1 MKTNRLFRYFIAFF
15 LSIFPIL
22 SLGTTQANAVT
33 VLHYLPYSPS
43 EGAVKVNQTGLL
55 YKTEYDK
62 AGLVYKTAAN
72 CDVYKNCFCN
82 GYHGEYHDYTKAY
95 YPMQR
100 GAIDFSLGLGKKV
113 LATADGVV
121 ARIKINDTVANYIAI
136 KHPDGNYSYYIHIG
150 NKKVTEGQA
159 VIRGQVI
166 GEVVLDKYIE
176 NGVTKSYAY
185 HLHYA
190 QWNGLMGAI
199 GSKEKVVKFA
209 DTDTQ
214 RHGGILRPTDKW
226 STESKY
232 QNSYISSNSPQNPPP
247 PPPPSPTK
255 FADGSSS
262 SLTVSLASVTLKV
275 CSPDLAGKKV
285 YATNYRG
292 PANGYTAKT
301 WRYEKVASS
310 SCVTFSEMDG
320 AGNTF
325 DNVMYYT
332 VASLVP
338 ISDANASAKRTACWV
353 ATNHVQLCDGK
364 SR

>member
-1 MKTNRLFRYFIAFF
+1 MKTNRAFRYFIAFF

-33 VLHYLPYSPS
+33 VVHYLPYSPS
-43 EGAVKVNQTGLL
+43 EGPVTVNATGLL
-55 YKTEYDK
+55 YKVKYYDPEDL
-62 AGLVYKTAAN
+62 GYKEEPDCN
-72 CDVYKNCFCN
+72 NYKDFFCYDTSGTDN
-82 GYHGEYHDYTKAY
+82 GEYHRKDVYSGK
-95 YPMQR
+95 QR

-113 LATADGVV
+113 LASADGVV
-121 ARIKINDTVANYIAI
+121 ARKVNTDTAANYITI
-136 KHPDGNYSYYIHIG
+136 KHADGTYSQYVHTGNYKVAIG
-150 NKKVTEGQA
+150 QYV
-159 VIRGQVI
+159 VRGQVI
-166 GEVVLDKYIE
+166 GEVVVDKKGSKTFPI
-176 NGVTKSYAY
+176 

-190 QWNGLMGAI
+190 LWNGIPYDGGVEIEA
-199 GSKEKVVKFA
+199 KFA
-209 DTDTQ
+209 DADVQ
-214 RHGGILRPTDKW
+214 RHGGIVRPT
-226 STESKY
+226 
-232 QNSYISSNSPQNPPP
+232 NSVAKDLRYKNQYTSSNSPQIPP

-255 FADGSSS
+255 FSDGSSS

-292 PANGYTAKT
+292 PANGYAAKT